1 MDISLIMKN
10 ILSNIIT
17 NKAFIAIYIVLSSLL
32 WIPDFMQS
40 EHTLANIFTL
50 LGTFIGVLTNALL
63 LMFITWDIGTTKNKS
78 PIVVLLYMLFAAAFV
93 PLHTMW
99 QTQLVLVIAQIAFL
113 LTLKT
118 YRKPHAVQE
127 SFLTTLLLCIVSLII
142 PDTLLFIPVIWLMMY
157 IEHSFN
163 LRVWLA
169 SLIALFVVAL
179 YTMLLNY
186 FDIISIGTA
195 SYILSRTTIASF
207 NTIHIIALTLL
218 AAESLFAVGFVLS
231 AFRNETN
238 NIQNYTLL
246 FSFALFL
253 ASVMMFFPPQHY
265 PSLLIFAILSLTAL
279 LTYYFNKKH
288 TFSSGILFIVHSLL
302 WITLGIVS
310 QIIP

>member
-32 WIPDFMQS
+32 WIPDFLQS

-118 YRKPHAVQE
+118 YRKHHAVQE

-195 SYILSRTTIASF
+195 SYILSRTTITSF
-207 NTIHIIALTLL
+207 NTIHIIALALL

-246 FSFALFL
+246 FSFTLFL

-288 TFSSGILFIVHSLL
+288 TFSSSILFIVHSLL